1 MTQVWKRV
9 RLEKLFPYHV
19 SQIELLYGEE
29 KCRSYVKEAND
40 WLVSFLWLLGISCL
54 VVVLTIADI
63 SSLSGRSISKLLLFS
78 LFLLWLVYI
87 LITQLKDIYKMT
99 WGDSYLMKKWL
110 KATLLVL
117 TVGVVS
123 AGFSINSIVTMLDF
137 SSLKKKRVEMDELG
151 IAVSIPRGWDTFYWN
166 QNPSSTHPRPVY
178 SFSVSGDYRQMDF
191 KIYGRSC
198 TPETTFEDI
207 EPLFD
212 RVVEASLDGSLIAG
226 PEVLNH
232 DGLTIHRT
240 IGSPKSSPGIT
251 YIHYQ
256 LLHQGSVI
264 SYVYRFYNDRH
275 DLDKELSTSER
286 MLKNI
291 ELTDAQMRD

>member
-1 MTQVWKRV
+1 
-9 RLEKLFPYHV
+9 
-19 SQIELLYGEE
+19 
-29 KCRSYVKEAND
+29 
-40 WLVSFLWLLGISCL
+40 
-54 VVVLTIADI
+54 
-63 SSLSGRSISKLLLFS
+63 
-78 LFLLWLVYI
+78 
-87 LITQLKDIYKMT
+87 
-99 WGDSYLMKKWL
+99 
-110 KATLLVL
+110 
-117 TVGVVS
+117 
-123 AGFSINSIVTMLDF
+123 
-137 SSLKKKRVEMDELG
+137 
-151 IAVSIPRGWDTFYWN
+151 
-166 QNPSSTHPRPVY
+166 
-178 SFSVSGDYRQMDF
+178 MDF

-198 TPETTFEDI
+198 TPETAFEDI

-240 IGSPKSSPGIT
+240 IGSPKSSPVIT

-275 DLDKELSTSER
+275 DLDKELSASER

-291 ELTDAQMRD
+291 ELTDA